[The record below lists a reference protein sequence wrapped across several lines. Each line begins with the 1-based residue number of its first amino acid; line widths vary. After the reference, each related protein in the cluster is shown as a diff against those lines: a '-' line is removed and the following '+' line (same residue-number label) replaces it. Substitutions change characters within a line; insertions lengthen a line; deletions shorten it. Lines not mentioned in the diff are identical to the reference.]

1 VPRACTAARARSSA
15 TSSPTASSTSRS
27 TDIDLQLTDEQRWL
41 SETVEELVT
50 RTDEAELWPAL
61 VEFGA
66 LDVADGGL
74 GAVELALVA
83 RGLGAA
89 LAGVPFVET
98 AAVRYAAEVAGVV
111 TPCLSEPGRGFAPA
125 APWTSLADDRVTG
138 EKDEVTYAAAAELF
152 ACPAS
157 ANGSVALALVRASEA
172 SVEPEPTLDERLAP
186 ARVRF
191 EAAAVEDVVGDG
203 ATVERIAAA
212 GGVLASA
219 EAVGAAASIL
229 ELAREYAV
237 QRQQFGRPIGSF
249 QAVRHILADMFVRL
263 ESSWSSVLYAAASLD
278 ERTPDAARTAAIAK
292 AYAARA
298 TQEVAHGA
306 LQVFGGIAFTAEHPA
321 HRYLRRIVVRGVSF
335 GSAREHERAIGR
347 TLSAAP

>member
-1 VPRACTAARARSSA
+1 M
-15 TSSPTASSTSRS
+15 
-27 TDIDLQLTDEQRWL
+27 
-41 SETVEELVT
+41 
-50 RTDEAELWPAL
+50 
-61 VEFGA
+61 EFGA
-66 LDVADGGL
+66 LDVAGDGL

-98 AAVRYAAEVAGVV
+98 AAVRYAVEVPGVV
-111 TPCLSEPGRGFAPA
+111 APCLSEPGRGFAPA
-125 APWTSLADDRVTG
+125 RPATALAEGRVTG
-138 EKDEVTYAAAAELF
+138 EKDNVTYASAVELF
-152 ACPAS
+152 ACPARTS
-157 ANGSVALALVRASEA
+157 GSVALALLRTTEA
-172 SVEPEPTLDERLAP
+172 CVEPQPTLDEQLAP

-191 EAAAVEDVVGDG
+191 EEAAVEDVVGDG
-203 ATVERIAAA
+203 TAVERIAAA

-219 EAVGAAASIL
+219 EAVGAAGSML
-229 ELAREYAV
+229 ELAREYAA

-249 QAVRHILADMFVRL
+249 QAVRHILADMFVRV

-278 ERTPDAARTAAIAK
+278 ERATDAARTAAIAK

-306 LQVFGGIAFTAEHPA
+306 LQVFGGVAFTAEHPA

-347 TLSAAP
+347 ALAKAP

>member
-1 VPRACTAARARSSA
+1 VT
-15 TSSPTASSTSRS
+15 
-27 TDIDLQLTDEQRWL
+27 
-41 SETVEELVT
+41 ELVA
-50 RTDEAELWPAL
+50 RTDEPELWSAL
-61 VEFGA
+61 AEFGA

-89 LAGVPFVET
+89 LADVPFVET
-98 AAVRYAAEVAGVV
+98 AAARYAVGVAGVV
-111 TPCLSEPGRGFAPA
+111 APCLSEPGRGFMPA
-125 APWTSLADDRVTG
+125 KPQTSLARGRVTG
-138 EKDEVTYAAAAELF
+138 EKDNVAYAAVAELF
-152 ACPAS
+152 ACPART
-157 ANGSVALALVRASEA
+157 NGSVALAVLRTSEA
-172 SVEPEPTLDERLAP
+172 SVELQPTLDERLAP

-191 EAAAVEDVVGDG
+191 EEAAVEDVVGDA

-219 EAVGAAASIL
+219 EAVGAAGSIL
-229 ELAREYAV
+229 ELAREYAG

-278 ERTPDAARTAAIAK
+278 ERTPDAERTAAIAK

-306 LQVFGGIAFTAEHPA
+306 LQVFGGVAFTAEHPA
-321 HRYLRRIVVRGVSF
+321 HRHLRRIVVRGASF

-347 TLSAAP
+347 TLSTAP

>member
-1 VPRACTAARARSSA
+1 
-15 TSSPTASSTSRS
+15 
-27 TDIDLQLTDEQRWL
+27 
-41 SETVEELVT
+41 
-50 RTDEAELWPAL
+50 
-61 VEFGA
+61 
-66 LDVADGGL
+66 VAGDGL
-74 GAVELALVA
+74 GAVELVLVA

-98 AAVRYAAEVAGVV
+98 AAVRYAVEVPGVV
-111 TPCLSEPGRGFAPA
+111 APCLSEPGGGFAPPRPA
-125 APWTSLADDRVTG
+125 TALADGRVTG
-138 EKDEVTYAAAAELF
+138 EKDNVTYAGAVELF

-157 ANGSVALALVRASEA
+157 ADGSVALALLRTSEA
-172 SVEPEPTLDERLAP
+172 SVEPQSTLDEQLAP

-191 EAAAVEDVVGDG
+191 DQAAVEDVVGDG
-203 ATVERIAAA
+203 STVERIAAA

-219 EAVGAAASIL
+219 EAVGAAGSIL
-229 ELAREYAV
+229 ELAREYAG
-237 QRQQFGRPIGSF
+237 QRRQFGRPIGSF

-278 ERTPDAARTAAIAK
+278 EGTPDAFRTAAIAK

-306 LQVFGGIAFTAEHPA
+306 LQVFGGVAFTAEHPA
-321 HRYLRRIVVRGVSF
+321 HRHLRRIVVRGVSF

-347 TLSAAP
+347 TLATAP